1 MMQSPEAVLCRVLA
15 ASPEVARLAAFRQYP
30 NGSIVAEQL
39 PFIAWRRTG
48 IGRTQT
54 LAAPAGLPRVTVDF
68 VVYSATYET
77 GRELADAV
85 RLILDGYG
93 GTVLGCTVSQV
104 SLENEADDL
113 VQLAGGDLPP
123 VYQITQTYDVWWQ
136 E

>member
-15 ASPEVARLAAFRQYP
+15 ASPEVARLASFRQYP

-48 IGRTQT
+48 IGRAQT
-54 LAAPAGLPRVTVDF
+54 LAAPSGLPRVTVDF
-68 VVYSATYET
+68 VVYSASYET
-77 GRELADAV
+77 GRELADAM

>member
-1 MMQSPEAVLCRVLA
+1 MQSPEAALCRVLA
-15 ASPEVARLAAFRQYP
+15 ASPSVARLAAFRQYP

-48 IGRTQT
+48 IGRVQT
-54 LAAPAGLPRVTVDF
+54 LDAPSGLPRVTVDF
-68 VVYSATYET
+68 VVYAGTYESA
-77 GRELADAV
+77 RELADAV

-113 VQLAGGDLPP
+113 VTLAGGDLPP